1 VDRDLTILIIEDEP
15 NDVLLLKLALAR
27 SGIKNPVQ
35 TVADGG
41 EAIGYLHGTGKYAD
55 RSIFPFPSI
64 IFTDLKMPRM
74 GGFEVLQW
82 LRAHPECFVIPMIVL
97 TASRLDADIRRAY
110 EMGANA
116 YLVKPTDIAD
126 LQEMV
131 RTAYEFWAW
140 CEKPLIPGN
149 C

>member
-1 VDRDLTILIIEDEP
+1 VNRELTILIIEDEA

-27 SGIKNPVQ
+27 SGIKNPIQIV
-35 TVADGG
+35 TDGE
-41 EAIGYLHGTGKYAD
+41 EAIGYLRGAGKYHD
-55 RSIFPFPSI
+55 RSRFPFPSI

-74 GGFEVLQW
+74 GGIEVLQW
-82 LRAHPECFVIPMIVL
+82 LRSHPECSVIPVIVL

-140 CEKPLIPGN
+140 CEKPMIPGN